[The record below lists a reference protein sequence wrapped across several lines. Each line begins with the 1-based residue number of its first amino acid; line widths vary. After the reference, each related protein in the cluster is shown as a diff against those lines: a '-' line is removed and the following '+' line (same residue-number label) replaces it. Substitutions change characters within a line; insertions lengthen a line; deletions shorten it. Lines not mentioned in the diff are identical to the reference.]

1 MAERRRVLL
10 VDDSIT
16 VCTVVEKILRECGFE
31 QIEIAQDGKAALD
44 RLEKDAFEIILCD
57 WEMTPMSGVEV
68 LKEVRR
74 NPEAKDT
81 SFILMSA
88 RKEPQ
93 WIVAAKKAGADCMI
107 TKPFSA
113 ALLKTKI
120 GQLGRRN

>member
-10 VDDSIT
+10 VDDSTT

-31 QIEIAQDGKAALD
+31 QIEVVQDGNAALD
-44 RLEKDAFEIILCD
+44 CMQKSAFEIILCD
-57 WEMTPMSGVEV
+57 WEMAPISGVDV
-68 LKEVRR
+68 LNEVRR
-74 NPEAKDT
+74 NPEAKKT

-93 WIVAAKKAGADCMI
+93 WILAAKKAGADCMI

-113 ALLKTKI
+113 AMLKTKI
-120 GQLGRRN
+120 DQLGKRN